1 MKKVRKNILY
11 MQEIRKRKSI
21 TFIFVFG
28 MVLVCDYATENH
40 SPEWIYI

>member
-1 MKKVRKNILY
+1 

-21 TFIFVFG
+21 TFLFVFG
-28 MVLVCDYATENH
+28 MVLACGYVTENH

>member
-1 MKKVRKNILY
+1 

-21 TFIFVFG
+21 TFIFVFE
-28 MVLVCDYATENH
+28 MVLVCGYAAENH